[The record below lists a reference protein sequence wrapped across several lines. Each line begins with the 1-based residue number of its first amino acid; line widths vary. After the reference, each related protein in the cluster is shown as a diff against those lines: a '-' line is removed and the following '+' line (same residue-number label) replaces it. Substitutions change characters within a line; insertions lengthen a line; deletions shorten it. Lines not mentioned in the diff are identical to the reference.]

1 MLIAVIN
8 CILLLEASCSFAQQR
23 DTRVLLIPLI
33 SSCTTCVV
41 DIPHT

>member
-8 CILLLEASCSFAQQR
+8 CILLLEASRSFAQQR
-23 DTRVLLIPLI
+23 DTGALLMPLI
-33 SSCTTCVV
+33 SSCTTCVM